1 MADTSPDK
9 SSSTTIKRGPAAS
22 TKLQDETLPSTKTEL
37 SEHTRQLLSLR
48 YDLLDKLGSGGMGIV
63 YKARDRETG
72 EVLALKI
79 LKSTLIDDAT
89 LMERFRNELRLA
101 RRITHHNVC
110 RIYDFN
116 RLEGSAFISMEFVD
130 GNSLRELLNRPDR
143 LEVPQVLH
151 IARQICAGL
160 GEAHIQ
166 GIVHRDLK
174 PENVMLDRFG
184 GVKLMDFGIARSLD
198 TRSTATGSF
207 LGTPAYMAPEQAEG
221 KPVDRRSDIYALGL
235 VLYEMFTGRAAF
247 NGDTPLAVALKQI
260 RDTPPSPR
268 NLQPGLP
275 VQVEYVILKCLC
287 KDPAKRFQGV
297 EEVEAALAAGATDY
311 QRESLPAP
319 DDGTVKQNSSPRFAT
334 DLVLFSLIQL
344 LYVGFYLAALAKL
357 ERIDILTERFSPGWG
372 WLMVV
377 GVTVSALVGLAIRL
391 YLLTAVAFHYPGLWG
406 NFSRIFIL
414 ILVLDE
420 LWAMS
425 PFLLAHRIGFGLAF
439 AGTVPLLFLPFS
451 QRTLISLYF
460 RKGPADWRSKKTM
473 TTP

>member
-1 MADTSPDK
+1 MADSPDK
-9 SSSTTIKRGPAAS
+9 SLPAPANRDS
-22 TKLQDETLPSTKTEL
+22 ATSIRVQDETLPSTKTDL
-37 SEHTRQLLSLR
+37 SERTRQLLSLR

-72 EVLALKI
+72 EIIALKV
-79 LKSTLIDDAT
+79 LKSTLTDDPT

-116 RLEGSAFISMEFVD
+116 RVDDSAFISMEFVD
-130 GNSLRELLNRPDR
+130 GSSLRELLNPGK
-143 LEVPQVLH
+143 LEVPKVLD

-160 GEAHIQ
+160 GEAHSQ
-166 GIVHRDLK
+166 GIIHRDLK

-184 GVKLMDFGIARSLD
+184 DVKLMDFGIARSLD

-221 KPVDRRSDIYALGL
+221 KPADRRSDIYSLGL
-235 VLYEMFTGRAAF
+235 VLYEMCTGQAAF
-247 NGDTPLAVALKQI
+247 SGDTPLAVALKQI
-260 RDTPPSPR
+260 RETPPSPR

-275 VQVEYVILKCLC
+275 AQVEYIILKCLC

-297 EEVEAALAAGATDY
+297 EEVEAALAAGATSDE
-311 QRESLPAP
+311 REALRAP
-319 DDGTVKQNSSPRFAT
+319 DDEATKQNPPAPAS

-357 ERIDILTERFSPGWG
+357 ERIDVLTESFSPGWG
-372 WLMVV
+372 WPMVV
-377 GVTVSALVGLAIRL
+377 VVTVSALVGLAIRI
-391 YLLTAVAFHYPGLWG
+391 YFLTAIAFHYPGLWG

-425 PFLLAHRIGFGLAF
+425 PFLLAHRIGFGLSF
-439 AGTVPLLFLPFS
+439 AATVPLLFLPFS
-451 QRTLISLYF
+451 QRTLLSLYF
-460 RKGPADWRSKKTM
+460 RKGPADWRTQKTI
-473 TTP
+473 PKP

>member
-1 MADTSPDK
+1 MADVSPDK
-9 SSSTTIKRGPAAS
+9 TSSAPADHEPATS
-22 TKLQDETLPSTKTEL
+22 AGVQGEILLAAKTEL

-79 LKSTLIDDAT
+79 LKSTLTDDAT

-101 RRITHHNVC
+101 RRITHRNVC

-116 RLEGSAFISMEFVD
+116 PVGNSACISMEFVD
-130 GNSLRELLNRPDR
+130 GSSLRELLNRPIR

-221 KPVDRRSDIYALGL
+221 KPADRRSDIYSLGL
-235 VLYEMFTGRAAF
+235 VLYEM
-247 NGDTPLAVALKQI
+247 
-260 RDTPPSPR
+260 
-268 NLQPGLP
+268 
-275 VQVEYVILKCLC
+275 C
-287 KDPAKRFQGV
+287 
-297 EEVEAALAAGATDY
+297 
-311 QRESLPAP
+311 
-319 DDGTVKQNSSPRFAT
+319 
-334 DLVLFSLIQL
+334 
-344 LYVGFYLAALAKL
+344 
-357 ERIDILTERFSPGWG
+357 
-372 WLMVV
+372 
-377 GVTVSALVGLAIRL
+377 
-391 YLLTAVAFHYPGLWG
+391 
-406 NFSRIFIL
+406 
-414 ILVLDE
+414 
-420 LWAMS
+420 
-425 PFLLAHRIGFGLAF
+425 
-439 AGTVPLLFLPFS
+439 
-451 QRTLISLYF
+451 
-460 RKGPADWRSKKTM
+460 
-473 TTP
+473 

>member
-1 MADTSPDK
+1 MAETNSDK
-9 SSSTTIKRGPAAS
+9 SSSGPSNREPATS
-22 TKLQDETLPSTKTEL
+22 TKVLNETLPSTKTDL
-37 SEHTRQLLSLR
+37 SERTRQLLSLR

-72 EVLALKI
+72 EVIALKV
-79 LKSTLIDDAT
+79 LRSALTDDAT

-116 RLEGSAFISMEFVD
+116 RVDNSAFISMEFVD
-130 GNSLRELLNRPDR
+130 GSSLRELLSRPGR
-143 LEVPQVLH
+143 LEFPQLLH

-174 PENVMLDRFG
+174 PENVMLDHLG
-184 GVKLMDFGIARSLD
+184 CVKLMDFGIARSLD

-247 NGDTPLAVALKQI
+247 SGDTPLAVALKQI
-260 RDTPPSPR
+260 RETPPPPR

-275 VQVEYVILKCLC
+275 AQVEYVILKCLC
-287 KDPAKRFQGV
+287 KDPSKRFQGV
-297 EEVEAALAAGATDY
+297 EEVEAALAEGATGCE
-311 QRESLPAP
+311 RESLPP
-319 DDGTVKQNSSPRFAT
+319 PVPPPPVS

-372 WLMVV
+372 WPMVV
-377 GVTVSALVGLAIRL
+377 VVTVSALVGLAIRI
-391 YLLTAVAFHYPGLWG
+391 YFLTAVAFHYPGLWE

-439 AGTVPLLFLPFS
+439 AATVPLLFLPFS

-460 RKGPADWRSKKTM
+460 RKGPADWRSKQTM

>member
-1 MADTSPDK
+1 MADISPDK
-9 SSSTTIKRGPAAS
+9 SSPALANREPATS
-22 TKLQDETLPSTKTEL
+22 RVQDETLPSTKTDLPER
-37 SEHTRQLLSLR
+37 TRQVLSLR

-72 EVLALKI
+72 EVLALKV
-79 LKSTLIDDAT
+79 LKSTLTEDPA

-116 RLEGSAFISMEFVD
+116 RIDDSAFISMEFVD
-130 GNSLRELLNRPDR
+130 GNSLRELLNRPGK
-143 LEVPQVLH
+143 LEVPQVLD

-160 GEAHIQ
+160 REAHIQ

-174 PENVMLDRFG
+174 PENVMLDRLG
-184 GVKLMDFGIARSLD
+184 CVKLMDFGIARSLD
-198 TRSTATGSF
+198 TCSTATGSF

-221 KPVDRRSDIYALGL
+221 KPADRRSDIYSLGL
-235 VLYEMFTGRAAF
+235 VLYEMSTGQAAF
-247 NGDTPLAVALKQI
+247 SGDTPLAVALKQI
-260 RDTPPSPR
+260 RESPPSPR

-275 VQVEYVILKCLC
+275 AQVEYVILKCLC
-287 KDPAKRFQGV
+287 KDPEKRFQAV
-297 EEVEAALAAGATDY
+297 EEVESALAEGATSDER
-311 QRESLPAP
+311 QQLPPPVPAP
-319 DDGTVKQNSSPRFAT
+319 FAT

-344 LYVGFYLAALAKL
+344 LYVGLYLAALAKL

-372 WLMVV
+372 WPMVV
-377 GVTVSALVGLAIRL
+377 VVTVSALVGLAIRI
-391 YLLTAVAFHYPGLWG
+391 YFLTAVAFHYPGLWE

-439 AGTVPLLFLPFS
+439 AATVPLLFLPFS

-473 TTP
+473 TTT